1 METTIENTAAPSVEV
16 PRLVRPRLFV
26 RMFKPQF
33 ARLVENGL
41 KRQTVRPTPKRM
53 PLRGDRI
60 SLREWS
66 DKPYRSP
73 QRILREA
80 VISEVV
86 KIRIETGRIWVA
98 GQSHITKYPQRSSG
112 DQTLDSFAMAD
123 GFESWDAMEAWF
135 QDQHGL
141 PFEGVLIQWT
151 NTDSQA
157 NK

>member
-1 METTIENTAAPSVEV
+1 M
-16 PRLVRPRLFV
+16 FV

-33 ARLVENGL
+33 ARLVELGM

-60 SLREWS
+60 SLRAWS

-80 VISEVV
+80 IISEVV
-86 KIRIETGRIWVA
+86 SIRIEKGRIWVA

-135 QDQHGL
+135 QYQHGL
-141 PFEGVLIQWT
+141 PFEGVLICWT
-151 NTDSQA
+151 NAKGDSQSPA
-157 NK
+157 NNL